1 MTEQQFEKIKEK
13 ILNLDNETLE
23 NLLSN
28 SGISEVSINMFTRWI
43 VNNKIK
49 NISLKDLQEMEKN
62 NKGLVDKFFE
72 NLKSIWI

>member
-1 MTEQQFEKIKEK
+1 MTEPQFEEIKEK
-13 ILNLDNETLE
+13 ILDLDNKTLE
-23 NLLSN
+23 NLLSD
-28 SGISEVSINMFTRWI
+28 SWISEVSINMFTRWI

-49 NISLKDLQEMEKN
+49 NISLKDLQEMETN

>member
-1 MTEQQFEKIKEK
+1 MTEQQFEEIKEK
-13 ILNLDNETLE
+13 ILDLDNKTLE
-23 NLLSN
+23 NLLSD
-28 SGISEVSINMFTRWI
+28 SWISEVSVNMFTRGI

-49 NISLKDLQEMEKN
+49 NISLKDLQEMETN

>member
-13 ILNLDNETLE
+13 ILDLDNKTLE
-23 NLLSN
+23 NLLSD
-28 SGISEVSINMFTRWI
+28 SWISEVSINMFTRGI

-49 NISLKDLQEMEKN
+49 NISLKDLQEMETN
-62 NKGLVDKFFE
+62 NKGLVDKFFK